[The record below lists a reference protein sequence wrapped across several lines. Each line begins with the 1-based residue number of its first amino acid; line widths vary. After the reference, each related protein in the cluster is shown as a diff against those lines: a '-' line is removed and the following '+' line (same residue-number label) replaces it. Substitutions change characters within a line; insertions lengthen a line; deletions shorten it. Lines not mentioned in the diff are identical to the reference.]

1 MKNPEELQKLTNEFQ
16 ECQDVLIA
24 ISDATRQAIM
34 LALIEIGCNEGMR
47 VGEITEKTH
56 LSRPAVSYHL
66 RVLKEANIVTVEKVG
81 TMNFYSINTENTSI
95 KSLQK
100 LINHMN
106 DYIEEYYEPREEGA
120 F

>member
-56 LSRPAVSYHL
+56 FISSSCFLSLTR
-66 RVLKEANIVTVEKVG
+66 
-81 TMNFYSINTENTSI
+81 I
-95 KSLQK
+95 KRS
-100 LINHMN
+100 
-106 DYIEEYYEPREEGA
+106 
-120 F
+120 